1 MKTKIMMQ
9 VLIQLFK
16 WNCFRAVGKII
27 IKNFI
32 AHNVLRIR
40 EADNCVGFVGRDWR
54 FTLYA
59 VIGCP
64 SFAMINNLNK

>member
-1 MKTKIMMQ
+1 MQ
-9 VLIQLFK
+9 SLLCGCISD
-16 WNCFRAVGKII
+16 
-27 IKNFI
+27 
-32 AHNVLRIR
+32 NVLRIR

-64 SFAMINNLNK
+64 SFGIINLKKNIKCIEN